1 MNARQSHLVAR
12 AEAGLVILKK
22 PEHQA
27 VWKDKKPLRFT
38 KLTVEVAELAK
49 TIKSEAGK
57 QGLALTGSAK
67 DKKRERKELVDSA
80 DTLAKAMTR
89 CLRSVRNEAEADKWD
104 LTTTE
109 WRNLPD
115 LDLSEKAELLALAAA
130 EVAQGPQ
137 KDEALDYGIDEEA
150 AAATEKERMDFVV
163 VMRLPVSSLAG
174 RKVVTLG
181 LPALLK
187 QLREKLGEM
196 KDLIQQFRKAAGG
209 EALITAFREATKNR
223 LGNGGGDDE
232 EDNDEETPP
241 PAPPAG

>member
-1 MNARQSHLVAR
+1 
-12 AEAGLVILKK
+12 
-22 PEHQA
+22 
-27 VWKDKKPLRFT
+27 
-38 KLTVEVAELAK
+38 
-49 TIKSEAGK
+49 
-57 QGLALTGSAK
+57 
-67 DKKRERKELVDSA
+67 
-80 DTLAKAMTR
+80 
-89 CLRSVRNEAEADKWD
+89 
-104 LTTTE
+104 
-109 WRNLPD
+109 
-115 LDLSEKAELLALAAA
+115 
-130 EVAQGPQ
+130 
-137 KDEALDYGIDEEA
+137 
-150 AAATEKERMDFVV
+150 
-163 VMRLPVSSLAG
+163 MRLPVSSLAG